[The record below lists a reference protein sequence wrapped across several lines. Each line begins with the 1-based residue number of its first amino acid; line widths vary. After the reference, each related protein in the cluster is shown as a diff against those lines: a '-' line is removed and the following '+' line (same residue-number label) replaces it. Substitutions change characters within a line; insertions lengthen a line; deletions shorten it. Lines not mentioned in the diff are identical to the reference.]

1 MFLRLKNCLKI
12 EKCFLSGLMIE
23 KSSNN
28 RICSY
33 VVKLFLS
40 LKMLLQPK
48 IIILF
53 QNILII
59 KNVLIMKNIVSVE

>member
-1 MFLRLKNCLKI
+1 M
-12 EKCFLSGLMIE
+12 FLSGLTIE
-23 KSSNN
+23 NSSDN
-28 RICSY
+28 RKYSY
-33 VVKLFLS
+33 VVKLFSS